1 MGWNDS
7 RGVSPG
13 GTTPGCHSVME
24 SFCRRVI
31 LSWSHSVLDSSQDRW
46 TPGESFSPWMERL
59 LGKSFCHGMKRLQG
73 SQSWWNDSRGV
84 ILSLDGTT
92 PEESFSAGETHPRE
106 SFGPCIV

>member
-1 MGWNDS
+1 MERLQGSPSVQGWNDS
-7 RGVSPG
+7 RGVLQSWD
-13 GTTPGCHSVME
+13 GTTPG
-24 SFCRRVI
+24 
-31 LSWSHSVLDSSQDRW
+31 D
-46 TPGESFSPWMERL
+46 
-59 LGKSFCHGMKRLQG
+59 SFCHGMERLQG